1 MINYD
6 LDKIKA
12 VIFDV
17 DGVLSRQTITLASS
31 GEPLRTVN
39 IKDGYAIQLAQ
50 KMGLRIAILTGGTTE
65 AIRKRYEGLGV
76 EDIFMGCAVKIH
88 TYDEFLAKYQLS
100 DEEIIYVGDD
110 IPDYEVMRRCGC
122 PCCPAD
128 ACSDI
133 KSISRYISSANGG
146 EGVGRD
152 IVEQVLRA
160 KGHWLSSAKAF
171 DGNHKVPSS
180 KFKVPS
186 KMNYK
191 IILASNSP
199 RRRELLAG
207 LDIPFEVKV
216 IKGIDE
222 SYPESLDAY
231 EVAEYISCKKAEA
244 YRGLL
249 DEEASEEQGEDA
261 AQTLILTADTVVIA
275 PTADEQNDQEG
286 KGVILGKPKDEEDAV
301 RMLRMLSGKT
311 HHVVTGVCLTTRSQ
325 QRHFSVTTEV
335 TFKQLSDAEIRY
347 YISHYKPFDKAGA
360 YGIQE
365 WIGYIGCT
373 GLKGSY
379 FNVMGLPVQRIYE
392 EIARM

>member
-1 MINYD
+1 MPWARSFCPFRACGAYLRN
-6 LDKIKA
+6 
-12 VIFDV
+12 
-17 DGVLSRQTITLASS
+17 LSNFT
-31 GEPLRTVN
+31 
-39 IKDGYAIQLAQ
+39 
-50 KMGLRIAILTGGTTE
+50 
-65 AIRKRYEGLGV
+65 
-76 EDIFMGCAVKIH
+76 
-88 TYDEFLAKYQLS
+88 
-100 DEEIIYVGDD
+100 
-110 IPDYEVMRRCGC
+110 
-122 PCCPAD
+122 
-128 ACSDI
+128 
-133 KSISRYISSANGG
+133 
-146 EGVGRD
+146 
-152 IVEQVLRA
+152 
-160 KGHWLSSAKAF
+160 
-171 DGNHKVPSS
+171 NHKVPSS
-180 KFKVPS
+180 KFQVQSSKFKVSSSKFQVQSFKFKVSSSKFQVQS

-199 RRRELLAG
+199 RRKELLAG

-222 SYPESLDAY
+222 SYPETLDAY
-231 EVAEYISCKKAEA
+231 EVAEYISSKKAEA

-249 DEEASEEQGEDA
+249 DEDLSGKASEEQAGNPSEKASEKQGEDA
-261 AQTLILTADTVVIA
+261 VQTLILTADTVVIA

-325 QRHFSVTTEV
+325 QRHFSVITEV
-335 TFKQLSDAEIRY
+335 TFKHLSDAEISY

-365 WIGYIGCT
+365 WIGYVGCT

-392 EIARM
+392 EIASM

>member
-1 MINYD
+1 M
-6 LDKIKA
+6 KKQ
-12 VIFDV
+12 
-17 DGVLSRQTITLASS
+17 R
-31 GEPLRTVN
+31 
-39 IKDGYAIQLAQ
+39 
-50 KMGLRIAILTGGTTE
+50 
-65 AIRKRYEGLGV
+65 
-76 EDIFMGCAVKIH
+76 
-88 TYDEFLAKYQLS
+88 
-100 DEEIIYVGDD
+100 
-110 IPDYEVMRRCGC
+110 
-122 PCCPAD
+122 
-128 ACSDI
+128 
-133 KSISRYISSANGG
+133 SAAERESQFN
-146 EGVGRD
+146 
-152 IVEQVLRA
+152 
-160 KGHWLSSAKAF
+160 SF
-171 DGNHKVPSS
+171 TNHKVPSS
-180 KFKVPS
+180 KFKVQSSKFQVQSSKFQVQS

-231 EVAEYISCKKAEA
+231 EVAEYISSKKAEA
-244 YRGLL
+244 YRSLL
-249 DEEASEEQGEDA
+249 DEEPSGKASEEQAVIPSGKASEKQGEDA
-261 AQTLILTADTVVIA
+261 VQTLILTADTVVIA